1 MPVVRHDGCDLHY
14 DIAGQGPPLVFAAGL
29 GGTATWWKREVP
41 LYSQHYRCLTFDQRG
56 TGRSSH
62 VPVQSVEQMAA
73 DLVAIL
79 DHAGIPTAHLV
90 GHSTGGAIGVATAL
104 DHPGRLASL
113 VIQSSTSHGDAY
125 RRRLFEIRRSLHAIS
140 AEAYAR
146 FTTLLLYPPY
156 IINARDEALA
166 AEEAASA
173 AALSAPAVQGSRLD
187 AILAFDRRADMHR
200 IDIPVRVIVADDDIL
215 TPRYFAEQLVQH
227 IPGAEAAFTPRG
239 GHALSRSEPAVFD
252 SLVLPFLAKVTAA

>member
-14 DIAGQGPPLVFAAGL
+14 DIAGKGPPVVFASGL
-29 GGTATWWKREVP
+29 GGTAAWWQREMP
-41 LYSQHYRCLTFDQRG
+41 LYAQHYRCLAFDQRG

-62 VPVQSVEQMAA
+62 VQVRSVEQMAA

-79 DHAGIPTAHLV
+79 DHAGIQRAHVV
-90 GHSTGGAIGVATAL
+90 GHSTGGAIGVAMAL
-104 DHPGRLASL
+104 DHPP
-113 VIQSSTSHGDAY
+113 
-125 RRRLFEIRRSLHAIS
+125 E
-140 AEAYAR
+140 
-146 FTTLLLYPPY
+146 
-156 IINARDEALA
+156 
-166 AEEAASA
+166 
-173 AALSAPAVQGSRLD
+173 VQGSRLD

-200 IDIPVRVIVADDDIL
+200 INIPVRVIVADDDIL

>member
-1 MPVVRHDGCDLHY
+1 MPVVRHDGCDLQY
-14 DIAGQGPPLVFAAGL
+14 DITGQGPTVVFASGL
-29 GGTATWWKREVP
+29 GGTASWWQREVP
-41 LYSQHYRCLTFDQRG
+41 LYAQHYRCLTFDQRG

-62 VPVQSVEQMAA
+62 VQVRSVEQLAA
-73 DLVAIL
+73 DLIAIL
-79 DHAGIPTAHLV
+79 DHAGIERAHLI

-113 VIQSSTSHGDAY
+113 LIQSSTSHGDAY
-125 RRRLFEIRRSLHAIS
+125 RRRLLDIRRSLHVIS
-140 AEAYAR
+140 AADYAR

-156 IINARDEALA
+156 IINARDTQLA
-166 AEEAASA
+166 AEEAVNA
-173 AALSAPAVQGSRLD
+173 AALGPPEVQGSRLD

-239 GHALSRSEPAVFD
+239 GHALSRSEPAIFD